1 MTKLSFTV
9 PQVEKAI
16 GIPAEN
22 WKGRCFEIASAMV
35 RAKLVRGTA
44 VYGHWTGPIASTSH
58 FADRRHL
65 GFTNH
70 GWILVDESTQLVVD
84 PTRWVFEDREP
95 YIFIGAEVDIDDETW
110 PYDEGG
116 NKLRAVLSRPP
127 PGFNPLGKSIRLE
140 KYLSTEGRQLLAL
153 MLGESGKD
161 RPRGVLSVDQMFWLA
176 NQPFD
181 AFGEKV
187 HEFYKAIKAV
197 GRGALIPIDN
207 LRRAERSRWR

>member
-1 MTKLSFTV
+1 MAKNKLSFTV
-9 PQVEKAI
+9 AQVEKAI
-16 GIPAEN
+16 GIPAAK

-35 RAKLVRGTA
+35 RAKLVRGTP
-44 VYGHWTGPIASTSH
+44 VYGHWIGPIARTSH
-58 FADRRHL
+58 FADRRTL

-70 GWILVDESTQLVVD
+70 GWVLVDEPTQLIVD
-84 PTRWVFEDREP
+84 PTRWVFEDRAP
-95 YIFIGAEVDIDDETW
+95 YIFVGSGADTL

-116 NKLRAVLSRPP
+116 NKLRAALNRPP
-127 PGFNPLGKSIRLE
+127 PGFDPTGKSVPLE
-140 KYLSTEGRQLLAL
+140 KHLSTEGRQLLTL

-161 RPRGVLSVDQMFWLA
+161 RPRGMLSMNQMFWLA

-187 HEFYKAIKAV
+187 REFYDAIAAV

-207 LRRAERSRWR
+207 RARAERSR